1 MTRPTKPRDWAVEV
15 LTKVA
20 SQHSYS
26 NLALDA
32 TLRAA
37 ELSPRDTAL
46 VTNIVYGVIQHDLT
60 LDYWLAP
67 FIKGKQLAEWVLVVL
82 KTALYQMQYL
92 DKVPNRA
99 IFYDAT
105 EIAKRRGHEGI
116 AKLVTAVLRNIERQ
130 GVADLTAIA
139 DRTER
144 LSITYSVPT
153 WLVARLTAELGEVK
167 TQAILAVIDQP
178 AQASLRVNT
187 TKLSRDALLSELRD
201 RVPDIAPSA
210 LTPFG
215 LVAPGGHLAG
225 LPEFVVGD
233 YTMQDESSML
243 VAPSL
248 ALKPG
253 DQVLDACAAPG
264 GKTTHIAQ
272 YLDPAQGG
280 HVTALDLHDNK
291 VRLITQ
297 NAKRLGLADRV
308 EAYALD
314 ARQAGDQFA
323 PQSFDAVLV
332 DAPCSGLG
340 LIRRKPEIRYEK
352 SPADITHLHGTQLAI
367 LNGVADLV
375 KIGGRLT
382 YSTCTMIRE
391 ENQDVVASFLT
402 AHPDFTQVAVPV
414 AAPVDHAHGAPCLQ
428 IFPDDYGTDGFFIA
442 SFVRTTSS
450 AAKGE

>member
-20 SQHSYS
+20 AQHSYS

-32 TLRAA
+32 TLREADLA
-37 ELSPRDTAL
+37 PRDTAL

-67 FIKGKQLAEWVLVVL
+67 FIKGKQLAPWVVVVL

-130 GVADLTAIA
+130 GVADLTAIP

-144 LSITYSVPT
+144 LSITFSVPT
-153 WLVARLTAELGEVK
+153 WLVERLTAELGAAK

-187 TKLSRDALLSELRD
+187 TKLSRDTLLQELRD

-314 ARQAGDQFA
+314 ARQAGDHFA

-367 LNGVADLV
+367 LSGVANLV

-391 ENQDVVASFLT
+391 ENQDVVAAFLAT
-402 AHPDFTQVAVPV
+402 HPDFMQVTVPV
-414 AAPVDHAHGAPCLQ
+414 AAPVDHAHGAPSLQ
-428 IFPDDYGTDGFFIA
+428 LFPDDYGTDGFFIA
-442 SFVRTTSS
+442 SFVRTDTS